1 VLVIWVPG
9 EKHDKVLSRI
19 LSDDLA
25 SRASV
30 ISRDAKLLTGREGY
44 YIRVMGTEEQE
55 TRAKEL
61 VGEDGRVVT
70 GAELEEVVKA
80 LKEEDERSLSGMGLL
95 FGGG

>member
-1 VLVIWVPG
+1 VLVIWVSG
-9 EKHDKVLSRI
+9 EKHDAVLNRI

-30 ISRDAKLLTGREGY
+30 ISRDASFLVGRSGF

-55 TRAKEL
+55 ARAKEL
-61 VGEDGRVVT
+61 VGDDGRIVS
-70 GAELEEVVKA
+70 GEELEEVVRA